1 MSGEGR
7 LSGVGGSIGCC
18 AEDGDRPRAADGP
31 GGTGLR
37 RAAAGRLGD
46 PAASYAGVGSNPAAA
61 VGFGVGTGPGALPAG
76 IQPAGSVPEA
86 AARRRRVGVPGAPSS
101 PAAGVLGPR
110 GGADPGSGLAGGAF
124 GCQDAWLVAEG
135 RAAGS
140 SRARAWL

>member
-1 MSGEGR
+1 MPRVAPASRKRPAAAASSRPPWPRRPHLGSSSR
-7 LSGVGGSIGCC
+7 VLTSTVLAAWGGSIGCG

-86 AARRRRVGVPGAPSS
+86 AARRRRVG
-101 PAAGVLGPR
+101 
-110 GGADPGSGLAGGAF
+110 
-124 GCQDAWLVAEG
+124 
-135 RAAGS
+135 
-140 SRARAWL
+140 